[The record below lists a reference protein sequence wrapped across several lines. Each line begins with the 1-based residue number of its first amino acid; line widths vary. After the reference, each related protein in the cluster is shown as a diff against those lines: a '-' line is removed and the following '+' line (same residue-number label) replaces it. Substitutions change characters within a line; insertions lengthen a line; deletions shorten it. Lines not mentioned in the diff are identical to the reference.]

1 MSTDRYAHINNRMTI
16 AVNTSK
22 EESVTPIQVSV
33 DKPVDEQVRSY
44 AAEDLFQ
51 GSKKIII
58 RYANSNYELRITKKS
73 KLILTK

>member
-1 MSTDRYAHINNRMTI
+1 MTI

>member
-1 MSTDRYAHINNRMTI
+1 M
-16 AVNTSK
+16 NTSK